1 MINLSKH
8 KHSAQNI
15 FNINDHLFCQDCYF
29 SKLFAFRIINNLAV
43 IKLQGFLIGFHYYIV
58 KLKAVIDL

>member
-8 KHSAQNI
+8 KHSAKNI
-15 FNINDHLFCQDCYF
+15 FNTNHHLCRQDCYF
-29 SKLFAFRIINNLAV
+29 SKLFAFKIINNLAV

-58 KLKAVIDL
+58 KLKALIDL